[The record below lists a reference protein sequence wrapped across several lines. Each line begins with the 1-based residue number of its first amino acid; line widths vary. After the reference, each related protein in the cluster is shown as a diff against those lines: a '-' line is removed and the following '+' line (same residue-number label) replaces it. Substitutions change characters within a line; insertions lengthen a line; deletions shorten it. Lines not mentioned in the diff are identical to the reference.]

1 MTKGSEEELACIP
14 KGTNLDLRSLTAATK
29 CSAGIG
35 RHPETCLPPCH
46 MVQAE
51 EDTQEPANLMAC
63 PQQEPLQCASMWW
76 IGGRGR
82 GSGQFKHWEERLGKA
97 RLQRK
102 SLGEVPT
109 HAASEGHAWRA
120 SVTMHWQGS
129 VSISM
134 AHITTKDHENIPCQG
149 SRLGASRCQRVMQS
163 WPHPSLAVALGRA
176 GSVPQWGNTMELC

>member
-1 MTKGSEEELACIP
+1 MPCSED
-14 KGTNLDLRSLTAATK
+14 KK
-29 CSAGIG
+29 
-35 RHPETCLPPCH
+35 RHPETCLLLHGLGGLYTPRDPLATTPCGSDRGGH
-46 MVQAE
+46 PEGVC
-51 EDTQEPANLMAC
+51 L
-63 PQQEPLQCASMWW
+63 QQEPLQCASMWW